1 MGEHV
6 RSGFVAGEECPLD
19 ASLIERAV
27 SLAAASADKVRR
39 TSSFDRAAILDR
51 VQLSLAA
58 QAAEIAQALAD
69 ESGYLTVKDM
79 QLEVQRAVEVFTLT
93 AAYCRTGLSETLNVD
108 AVDRARGAVGYIR
121 REPIGPVLGIT
132 AYNGPLLI
140 PAHKIAP
147 AIAAGAPI
155 IIKPSPRVP
164 QAAIRLARTVVEAG
178 WPEEAI
184 AVLDADNEATMD
196 LVSDPRLPVISFT
209 GGMVGWK
216 IKEAVPLKHV
226 HLELGGVG
234 AVFIAADGNV
244 GLAAKECAAGGFVRS
259 GQSCISV
266 QRIYVERSRYDEFV
280 AAFVENVKEMRPD
293 SPAAIGPLV
302 DVAAA
307 ERVEAVILDAVSR
320 GATIACGGERQGAYI
335 PPTVITG
342 ATGEMLVM
350 RNEAFGPVV
359 AVSSV
364 ASVDEAIGEMNA
376 VSGAIHHGVY
386 TADID
391 TAFRICDEIRAGG
404 VIVNGPG
411 TWRVD
416 HMPYGGTGTSGFGR
430 EGVRFAIEEYTEPKV
445 IIVRPST
452 PQPR

>member
-1 MGEHV
+1 MAEQA

-51 VQLSLAA
+51 VQLALAA

-140 PAHKIAP
+140 PAHKITP

-178 WPEEAI
+178 WPREAI
-184 AVLDADNEATMD
+184 AVVDADNDATME
-196 LVSDPRLPVISFT
+196 LVRDPRLPVISFT
-209 GGMVGWK
+209 GGTVGWK

-244 GLAAKECAAGGFVRS
+244 DLAARECAAGGFVRS

-266 QRIYVERSRYDEFV
+266 QRIYVERARYDEFV

-293 SPAAIGPLV
+293 TPAGIGPLV

-320 GATIACGGERQGAYI
+320 GATIACGGGRQGAYI

-364 ASVDEAIGEMNA
+364 ASVEDAIAEMNA

-391 TAFRICDEIRAGG
+391 TAFRMCDEIRAGG